1 MADTIGQPEVTAMAV
16 AAEEDSNEGIWQR
29 YRPQYPVEIKKWG
42 IE

>member
-1 MADTIGQPEVTAMAV
+1 MADITGQQAVTAMAV
-16 AAEEDSNEGIWQR
+16 AVEEDSNEGIWQR